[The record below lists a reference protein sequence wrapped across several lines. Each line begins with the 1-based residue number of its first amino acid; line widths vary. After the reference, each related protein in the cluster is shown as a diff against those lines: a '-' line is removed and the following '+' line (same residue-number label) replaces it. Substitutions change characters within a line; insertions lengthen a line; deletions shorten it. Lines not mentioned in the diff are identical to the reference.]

1 MERERPCTFLIHNDT
16 VDIPVSQLK
25 EQLENGDLAVKISA
39 LKKIILLTLNGQPL
53 PQLLMSVI
61 RFCMPQKDKT
71 MKKLLL
77 LFWELCEKTGPDGKL
92 LHEMILVCSHFR
104 NDLNHPNEYVRG
116 STLRFLC
123 KLKEAEILEPLVP
136 SVRANLEYRHAYV
149 RRNAVLAVYSI
160 YKAFSFLIPD
170 ASELIFNFL
179 NTEGDAACKRNAFIM
194 LFNCDQDKAIEYLSS
209 VIGQVNTFGDILQII
224 VIELIR
230 KVCKSTA
237 SGSDRAKYLKCL
249 FELLKAPS
257 PAVQFEAAGALV
269 GLTSA
274 PTAVRAAAATFIQ
287 LLCNEADN
295 NVKIIVTDKLDAI
308 RQKHKKTL
316 QPLLMDILR
325 ALSTPNM
332 DIRKK
337 TLDIALDLVSPQ
349 NIDEAILY
357 LKKEIAKTQVAGFE
371 KGGEYRQMLIQAIHA
386 CAVKYPSVASNVVL
400 ALMDFLGDANIPTA
414 VEVVTFVREVAE
426 TYPELRESIL
436 RKLFLS
442 LKHITASSVYRTAL
456 WVLGEYALTTDDID
470 QAFSTLKGE
479 IGALPLVKDGSEDE
493 SEGGDKEKKEK
504 ADVLLS
510 PQPSSRPAILAD
522 GTYATQSAFSVPK
535 ITAPQENEGSLRRL
549 LEAGDFFL
557 GSALSTTLTK
567 LVLRSFLEEDLE
579 ASQKHAFAV
588 EVLLIM
594 VNILKLGK
602 SPQTKN
608 QIDDDSYGRICSC
621 IRILSDGG
629 FLSRKH
635 NGADEAEAEAEEE
648 EDGAVTTTTTTK
660 ASSKPRQASFIRELY
675 LQFCRDSFSDMLRQK
690 QKEDAEKK
698 KEKDE
703 QVSVQAD
710 DLLVMRQLRANRV
723 VGADEADDLE
733 DDLGQVTGLQ
743 NEDSK
748 QGLQLNRLRQLTG
761 LSDPVYAE
769 AYVQVHVYDIVL
781 DVLVINQT
789 PDTLQNLCLELA
801 TLGDLKLCE
810 RPRNYNLGPFDSKRI
825 RANIKVS
832 STETG
837 IIFGNIVYDVAGQAT
852 TLNADKNC
860 VILNDI
866 HIDIMDYI
874 SPAQCTHVDFR
885 NMWSE
890 FEWENKVVVNT
901 EIRDVNEYLEH
912 IMKVT
917 NMGCLTPKKALE
929 GECGFISANLY
940 AKSVFGEDALANL
953 SIERQPE
960 TGKIEGSIRIRS
972 KKQGIALS
980 LGDKITSSQRTNK
993 TKEEVKA
1000 WLK

>member
-1 MERERPCTFLIHNDT
+1 
-16 VDIPVSQLK
+16 
-25 EQLENGDLAVKISA
+25 
-39 LKKIILLTLNGQPL
+39 
-53 PQLLMSVI
+53 
-61 RFCMPQKDKT
+61 
-71 MKKLLL
+71 
-77 LFWELCEKTGPDGKL
+77 
-92 LHEMILVCSHFR
+92 
-104 NDLNHPNEYVRG
+104 
-116 STLRFLC
+116 
-123 KLKEAEILEPLVP
+123 
-136 SVRANLEYRHAYV
+136 
-149 RRNAVLAVYSI
+149 
-160 YKAFSFLIPD
+160 
-170 ASELIFNFL
+170 
-179 NTEGDAACKRNAFIM
+179 
-194 LFNCDQDKAIEYLSS
+194 
-209 VIGQVNTFGDILQII
+209 
-224 VIELIR
+224 
-230 KVCKSTA
+230 
-237 SGSDRAKYLKCL
+237 
-249 FELLKAPS
+249 
-257 PAVQFEAAGALV
+257 
-269 GLTSA
+269 
-274 PTAVRAAAATFIQ
+274 
-287 LLCNEADN
+287 
-295 NVKIIVTDKLDAI
+295 
-308 RQKHKKTL
+308 
-316 QPLLMDILR
+316 
-325 ALSTPNM
+325 
-332 DIRKK
+332 
-337 TLDIALDLVSPQ
+337 
-349 NIDEAILY
+349 
-357 LKKEIAKTQVAGFE
+357 
-371 KGGEYRQMLIQAIHA
+371 
-386 CAVKYPSVASNVVL
+386 
-400 ALMDFLGDANIPTA
+400 
-414 VEVVTFVREVAE
+414 
-426 TYPELRESIL
+426 
-436 RKLFLS
+436 
-442 LKHITASSVYRTAL
+442 
-456 WVLGEYALTTDDID
+456 
-470 QAFSTLKGE
+470 
-479 IGALPLVKDGSEDE
+479 
-493 SEGGDKEKKEK
+493 
-504 ADVLLS
+504 
-510 PQPSSRPAILAD
+510 
-522 GTYATQSAFSVPK
+522 
-535 ITAPQENEGSLRRL
+535 
-549 LEAGDFFL
+549 
-557 GSALSTTLTK
+557 
-567 LVLRSFLEEDLE
+567 
-579 ASQKHAFAV
+579 
-588 EVLLIM
+588 
-594 VNILKLGK
+594 
-602 SPQTKN
+602 
-608 QIDDDSYGRICSC
+608 
-621 IRILSDGG
+621 
-629 FLSRKH
+629 
-635 NGADEAEAEAEEE
+635 
-648 EDGAVTTTTTTK
+648 
-660 ASSKPRQASFIRELY
+660 
-675 LQFCRDSFSDMLRQK
+675 
-690 QKEDAEKK
+690 
-698 KEKDE
+698 
-703 QVSVQAD
+703 VQAD

-743 NEDSK
+743 NDDSK